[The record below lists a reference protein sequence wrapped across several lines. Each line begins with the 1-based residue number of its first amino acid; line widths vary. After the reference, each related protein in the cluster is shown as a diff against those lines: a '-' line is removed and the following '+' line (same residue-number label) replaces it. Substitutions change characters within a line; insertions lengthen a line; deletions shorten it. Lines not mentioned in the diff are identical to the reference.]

1 MGFWLLTVLQWLHI
15 LFAIAWFGGS
25 VAVNFL
31 VVPAAALLPAAE
43 QAGWWKAFMA
53 RSIAFFAPV
62 AGATIIFGI
71 ARGIAGGVLSV
82 LSSPYGLTWIAALL
96 LAIAVAV
103 WGARLTNPA
112 TARIATSTASDLA
125 ANVAA
130 ANRLG
135 RIELG
140 GFLVIFTLMI
150 AMHFG
155 Y

>member
-1 MGFWLLTVLQWLHI
+1 
-15 LFAIAWFGGS
+15 
-25 VAVNFL
+25 
-31 VVPAAALLPAAE
+31 
-43 QAGWWKAFMA
+43 
-53 RSIAFFAPV
+53 V
-62 AGATIIFGI
+62 AGANIIFGI
-71 ARGIAGGVLSV
+71 GRGIAGGVLSA
-82 LSSPYGLTWIAALL
+82 LTTSYGLTWIASLL

-103 WGARLTNPA
+103 WGARLTNTA

-140 GFLVIFTLMI
+140 GFFIIFTLMI

>member
-1 MGFWLLTVLQWLHI
+1 MGFWLLLVLQWLHI

-25 VAVNFL
+25 VAANFL
-31 VVPAAALLPAAE
+31 VTPAAALLPAGE
-43 QAGWWKAFMA
+43 QAGWWKAFSG
-53 RSIAFFAPV
+53 RTTGYFASV
-62 AGATIIFGI
+62 AGATIVFGI
-71 ARGIAGGVLSV
+71 ARGIAGGVLSI
-82 LSSPYGLTWIAALL
+82 LTSAYGLTWIAALV

-103 WGARLTNPA
+103 WGARVTNPT
-112 TARIATSTASDLA
+112 TARIATSTSSDLA
-125 ANVAA
+125 VNLAA
-130 ANRLG
+130 ANRAG